1 MYVTDKRFSFDNG
14 RFRRDVIALVLC
26 LSARVSYTYKSYKVV
41 HRGFVLPHMY
51 FSALLWTIRTIIYLN
66 EDPYF
71 KKYSVSDAEKAL
83 LLFMKIDK
91 ENQEKGGHGFIDMQK
106 VPDGHPLENIWND
119 LIRLFVNTR
128 PPYKF
133 LLDYI
138 SIGQTENKPG
148 LLKELFGAKNKSNSE
163 LKVTLLAEDFESNA
177 KFLKNRIE
185 KIAFNNDWSFTNNIM
200 FTAHNMILLHN
211 KSVPKSTVDAI
222 VEKVS
227 EWLPE
232 SNPKQIQD
240 SYNQVITEY
249 NKNSSKTRIRYV
261 LGQIFQNMEK
271 QNSDDIDERNTQL
284 RLVLNDFISIAKSD
298 SINYEKHLDF
308 INYIKNYWGV
318 L

>member
-1 MYVTDKRFSFDNG
+1 M
-14 RFRRDVIALVLC
+14 L
-26 LSARVSYTYKSYKVV
+26 
-41 HRGFVLPHMY
+41 
-51 FSALLWTIRTIIYLN
+51 
-66 EDPYF
+66 
-71 KKYSVSDAEKAL
+71 YSL
-83 LLFMKIDK
+83 
-91 ENQEKGGHGFIDMQK
+91 GFIDMQK

-148 LLKELFGAKNKSNSE
+148 LLKGLFGAKNKSNSE
-163 LKVTLLAEDFESNA
+163 LKVTLLGEDFESNA
-177 KFLKNRIE
+177 TFLKNRIE
-185 KIAFNNDWSFTNNIM
+185 KIAFNDNWSFTNNIM
-200 FTAHNMILLHN
+200 FTAHNMILLHS

-232 SNPKQIQD
+232 SNTKQIQD
-240 SYNQVITEY
+240 SYNQVIAEY

-298 SINYEKHLDF
+298 TVNYENHLDF